1 MNRNFI
7 WIPTQI
13 NSLRLFFCME
23 VVTMANEEKINVGGR
38 PPKWNTP
45 EELQAEIDKYF
56 EYCDEEHIPLTITGL
71 ALALDTTR
79 ETLMDYQNN
88 DKFSYTVK
96 KAKLRIENAYEQRLI
111 ANGRAGDI
119 FALKNFG
126 WTDKQEI
133 TADVKQE
140 TTINIELVD
149 DDD

>member
-1 MNRNFI
+1 
-7 WIPTQI
+7 
-13 NSLRLFFCME
+13 
-23 VVTMANEEKINVGGR
+23 MANEEKINVGGR